1 MLALQGPINSQLG
14 KTIGNQQAAFFSFL
28 TGTIIL
34 AVIAGLVKGGY
45 GQIAEAKSL
54 APQYLIGGVLG
65 ACYVSTVIVT
75 VRTLGAGGIVAATIA
90 GQLTMGVIIDQFGLL
105 GLDKDPIS
113 VMQGARRAAARRGHV
128 AGGPGVGSP
137 AWPPPPHV
145 FSATTWAAAGP
156 SPSPPSCSTSPTP
169 PPAT

>member
-1 MLALQGPINSQLG
+1 VDRGVAVVLTAVVGGMVALQGPINSQLG
-14 KTIGNQQAAFFSFL
+14 KSIGTFQAAFFSFA

-34 AVIAGLVKGGY
+34 AVIAGLARGGF

-65 ACYVSTVIVT
+65 ACYVSSVLVT

-90 GQLTMGVIIDQFGLL
+90 GQLTMSVIIDQFGLL

-113 VMQGARRAAARRGHV
+113 AMKAV
-128 AGGPGVGSP
+128 GV
-137 AWPPPPHV
+137 V
-145 FSATTWAAAGP
+145 LLAAG
-156 SPSPPSCSTSPTP
+156 TLLVVRG
-169 PPAT
+169 

>member
-1 MLALQGPINSQLG
+1 VDRGVAVALTTVVGGMLALQGPINSHLG
-14 KTIGNQQAAFFSFL
+14 KTIGNQQAAFFSFA

-34 AVIAGLVKGGY
+34 AVIAGLVRGGY
-45 GQIAEAKSL
+45 GQIGEAKSL
-54 APQYLIGGVLG
+54 APQYLIGGALG

-113 VMQGARRAAARRGHV
+113 LSKAIGVLLLAVGTLLVVRG
-128 AGGPGVGSP
+128 
-137 AWPPPPHV
+137 
-145 FSATTWAAAGP
+145 
-156 SPSPPSCSTSPTP
+156 
-169 PPAT
+169 

>member
-1 MLALQGPINSQLG
+1 VDRGVAVVLTAVCGGLLASQGPINSQLG

-34 AVIAGLVKGGY
+34 AVIAGLVKGGF
-45 GQIAEAKSL
+45 GQISEARTL
-54 APQYLIGGVLG
+54 APIYLIGGVLG

-113 VMQGARRAAARRGHV
+113 V
-128 AGGPGVGSP
+128 SK
-137 AWPPPPHV
+137 
-145 FSATTWAAAGP
+145 AAGVALLAVG
-156 SPSPPSCSTSPTP
+156 TLLVVRG
-169 PPAT
+169 